1 MSWIRSKMQVTRA
14 FATGF
19 VLLAVPV
26 CASADGLPTLR
37 GHDHTGITVPDI
49 NQAVSFFIDVLG
61 CQKATA
67 FGPFSDDNG
76 TFMQDVLDVDRHAV
90 INQIVLV
97 RCGAGSNIEL
107 FSYSSPDQKV
117 VQPRNSDVG
126 GYHIALYV
134 DDIKAAADY
143 LKAKGVQTLAGPIP
157 ITEGAA
163 AGQSILYFK
172 APWGL
177 QLEAITY
184 PQGMAYEKTSNVK
197 LWDPKSPGQ

>member
-19 VLLAVPV
+19 VLVAFPA

-67 FGPFSDDNG
+67 FGPFSDDKG

>member
-1 MSWIRSKMQVTRA
+1 
-14 FATGF
+14 
-19 VLLAVPV
+19 
-26 CASADGLPTLR
+26 
-37 GHDHTGITVPDI
+37 
-49 NQAVSFFIDVLG
+49 
-61 CQKATA
+61 
-67 FGPFSDDNG
+67 
-76 TFMQDVLDVDRHAV
+76 VLDVDRHAV